1 MRLRIPGRNAS
12 SILEDAVGVALLDL
26 APVRPGDLSRAVA
39 GDAVGH
45 EVNDELHQA
54 LAGGSAARIDDGLV
68 DDADHRVLRQAP
80 RANVHE
86 ACGEIVERRPGG
98 GPL

>member
-68 DDADHRVLRQAP
+68 DDADHRALRQAP
-80 RANVHE
+80 GANVHE
-86 ACGEIVERRPGG
+86 ARGANAARGTRGAE
-98 GPL
+98 